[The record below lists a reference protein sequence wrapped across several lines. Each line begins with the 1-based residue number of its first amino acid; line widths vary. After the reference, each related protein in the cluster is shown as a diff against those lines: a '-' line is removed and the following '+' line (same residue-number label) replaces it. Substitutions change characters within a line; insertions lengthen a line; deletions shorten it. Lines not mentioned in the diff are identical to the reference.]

1 MVLLSFYL
9 SKFKLRNFRNR
20 KIRFEG
26 YRTLKYLVFSIKRKF
41 VLDSLNVRISRI
53 ECSIRI
59 FVLYFPSLI
68 FLIKISISTFYYSL
82 IVTFNNVTI
91 TTQQRHVFCYLCR
104 SVTLIKNISVIFDG
118 VDTKRP
124 RTKCPITK
132 HPKTKHPRLQN
143 VPSYKVSKLTK
154 CPKLQNIQIFIT
166 LGIL

>member
-68 FLIKISISTFYYSL
+68 FLI
-82 IVTFNNVTI
+82 N
-91 TTQQRHVFCYLCR
+91 TQQRHVFCYLCR

-132 HPKTKHPRLQN
+132 HPRLQN
-143 VPSYKVSKLTK
+143 VTSYKVSKLTK